1 MVTWHWIFN
10 RSTDSRFGNGV
21 VIVFLLAQALDGVLT
36 YVGVTSVRHVTEG
49 NPLVASLMATV
60 GLGPGLVSAKLWAC
74 GLGGALHLSGAHRLV
89 ALLAAIYFAAAV
101 LPWTAVLAV
110 AS

>member
-1 MVTWHWIFN
+1 MAAFNWIFN
-10 RSTDSRFGNGV
+10 RSADSRFGNGV

-36 YVGVTSVRHVTEG
+36 YIGVASVGHVTEG
-49 NPLVASLMATV
+49 NPLVASLVAAV

-74 GLGGALHLSGAHRLV
+74 GLGAALHLSGTHRLV
-89 ALLAAIYFAAAV
+89 ALLTAIYFVGAI
-101 LPWTAVLAV
+101 LPWTALLTI